1 MFICTIS
8 VFHKYGKQI
17 LDEMLQPL
25 HLDWRSMVVLLV
37 VDQVPGISQ
46 GRLIPFL
53 QTDKANVAKL
63 LKEMEEKDLLERR
76 EGEGDLRIK
85 NCHLTLKSSALMPE
99 LKKIMKDWEEQCF
112 SGITET
118 EKEVFLKV
126 SRQIGYNLTGYW
138 EL

>member
-25 HLDWRSMVVLLV
+25 QLDWRSMVVLLV

-76 EGEGDLRIK
+76 EEEGDLRIK
-85 NCHLTLKSSALMPE
+85 KLSSHFKVFRTDARAEENHERLGRTVFQRNHGNRERSVFKSFPP
-99 LKKIMKDWEEQCF
+99 DW
-112 SGITET
+112 
-118 EKEVFLKV
+118 L
-126 SRQIGYNLTGYW
+126 
-138 EL
+138 

>member
-46 GRLIPFL
+46 GDSSPFF
-53 QTDKANVAKL
+53 K
-63 LKEMEEKDLLERR
+63 
-76 EGEGDLRIK
+76 
-85 NCHLTLKSSALMPE
+85 
-99 LKKIMKDWEEQCF
+99 
-112 SGITET
+112 
-118 EKEVFLKV
+118 
-126 SRQIGYNLTGYW
+126 QIRPMW
-138 EL
+138 PSF

>member
-25 HLDWRSMVVLLV
+25 QLDWRSMVVLLV

-63 LKEMEEKDLLERR
+63 LKEMEEKDLLERK
-76 EGEGDLRIK
+76 EEEGDHRIK
-85 NCHLTLKSSALMPE
+85 NCHLTVKSSSILPE
-99 LKKIMKDWEEQCF
+99 LREIMSIWENQCF
-112 SGITET
+112 SGLTET
-118 EKEVFLKV
+118 EKEVFLKA
-126 SRQIGYNLTGYW
+126 SRQIGYNLTGNW
-138 EL
+138 KL

>member
-25 HLDWRSMVVLLV
+25 QLDWRSMVVLLV

-46 GRLIPFL
+46 RRLIPFL

-63 LKEMEEKDLLERR
+63 LKEMEEKD
-76 EGEGDLRIK
+76 
-85 NCHLTLKSSALMPE
+85 
-99 LKKIMKDWEEQCF
+99 
-112 SGITET
+112 
-118 EKEVFLKV
+118 
-126 SRQIGYNLTGYW
+126 
-138 EL
+138 